1 MTRPL
6 LGAELGNGEGGKEGH
21 ICDVSKAVPHLP
33 SAVLPFSKYYSI
45 EVVAT
50 ESFTL
55 GHLVVMSKWSSP
67 LFPWDCNWLYGSQ

>member
-6 LGAELGNGEGGKEGH
+6 LGAESGNGEGGKEGH

-45 EVVAT
+45 EVVA
-50 ESFTL
+50 SCDGPLYPGAPCSHVQMVLPSLPL
-55 GHLVVMSKWSSP
+55 GL
-67 LFPWDCNWLYGSQ
+67 